1 MSIQKDLLVSRSR
14 AVAQIKSLVTVRL
27 NPIQETSLR
36 LLLNFFQTKVLAR
49 FMSFSLN
56 WEKLTT
62 QLSSLKSTLLKTYL
76 VR

>member
-1 MSIQKDLLVSRSR
+1 MSIQKDLLANHSRV
-14 AVAQIKSLVTVRL
+14 VAQIKSLVIVRL
-27 NPIQETSLR
+27 NPIQETSVR
-36 LLLNFFQTKVLAR
+36 LLLNFFQTKVLVR

-62 QLSSLKSTLLKTYL
+62 QLSSHKSTLLKIYL

>member
-1 MSIQKDLLVSRSR
+1 VSIQKDLLVSRSR
-14 AVAQIKSLVTVRL
+14 VVAQIKSLVTVRL

>member
-14 AVAQIKSLVTVRL
+14 VVAQIKSLVTVRL
-27 NPIQETSLR
+27 NPIQEISLR

>member
-14 AVAQIKSLVTVRL
+14 VVAQIKSLVTVRL

>member
-1 MSIQKDLLVSRSR
+1 VNIQKDLLVSRSR
-14 AVAQIKSLVTVRL
+14 VVAQIKSLVTVRL

-49 FMSFSLN
+49 SMSFSLN

>member
-1 MSIQKDLLVSRSR
+1 MNIQKDLLVSRSR
-14 AVAQIKSLVTVRL
+14 VVAQIKSLVTVRL